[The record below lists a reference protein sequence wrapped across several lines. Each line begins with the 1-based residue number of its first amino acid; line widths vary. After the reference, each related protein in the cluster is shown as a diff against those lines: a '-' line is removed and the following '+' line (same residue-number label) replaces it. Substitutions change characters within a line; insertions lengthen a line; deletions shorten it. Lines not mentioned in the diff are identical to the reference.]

1 MRRFRSTAL
10 GAALLALALI
20 GAACGEDG
28 SGGGGGD
35 GGEDR
40 GTLTVGGVAFAENQI
55 AAEMY
60 AQVLEDAGY
69 TVERQTG
76 LESREVLQPAIEAG
90 DIDIAPEYLSSLLL
104 FLDPDATASGDPDEA
119 RSTLEPLLE
128 ERGQT
133 LLESAEANDT
143 NAFVVTAETAEEHGL
158 ASVSDLAPVAGQLTL
173 GGPPECPERPFC
185 IPGLRDVYG
194 VEFGQFVPL
203 DVGGPL
209 TVEALDAGEIDVAL
223 LFSTSS
229 VIEQNGWVVLEDDEN
244 LQNAENITPVVRSEV
259 LDDTIEERLNA
270 ISAALD
276 TETMTELNGRVEV
289 DEEDPA
295 DVAAD
300 FLEENG
306 LLGGASG
313 SGEVTVGAVAFAE
326 NQIMGELYAQ
336 TLEDAGF
343 TVDRQLTLESREIL
357 NPAMENGEIDIAPE
371 YLASLLLFLDPEAE
385 ATGDPENN
393 RSLLEPLLEE
403 RGQTLLESAEA
414 NDTNALVVTQETADQ
429 YSLSATSDLAKPAG

>member
-1 MRRFRSTAL
+1 MRKFRTSVL
-10 GAALLALALI
+10 GAALLALALVA
-20 GAACGEDG
+20 AACGEG
-28 SGGGGGD
+28 SGGGGGN
-35 GGEDR
+35 GG
-40 GTLTVGGVAFAENQI
+40 GNTV
-55 AAEMY
+55 
-60 AQVLEDAGY
+60 
-69 TVERQTG
+69 
-76 LESREVLQPAIEAG
+76 
-90 DIDIAPEYLSSLLL
+90 
-104 FLDPDATASGDPDEA
+104 ASE
-119 RSTLEPLLE
+119 
-128 ERGQT
+128 
-133 LLESAEANDT
+133 
-143 NAFVVTAETAEEHGL
+143 
-158 ASVSDLAPVAGQLTL
+158 LTL

-209 TVEALDAGEIDVAL
+209 TVEALDSGEIDVGL

-229 VIEQNGWVVLEDDEN
+229 VIEDNGWVVLEDDKD
-244 LQNAENITPVVRSEV
+244 LQNAENITPVVRTEV

-276 TETMTELNGRVEV
+276 TQTMTELNGRVEV

-336 TLEDAGF
+336 TLEDAGY
-343 TVDRQLTLESREIL
+343 TVNRQLTLESREVL
-357 NPAMENGEIDIAPE
+357 QPALQDGEIDIAPE
-371 YLASLLLFLDPEAE
+371 YLSSLLLFLDPEA
-385 ATGDPENN
+385 AASGDAEEV
-393 RSLLEPLLEE
+393 RAELEPLLEE
-403 RGQTLLESAEA
+403 GGQSLLESSEA
-414 NDTNALVVTQETADQ
+414 NDTNAFVVTQETADQ
-429 YSLSATSDLAKPAG
+429 YGLATVSDLAKPAE